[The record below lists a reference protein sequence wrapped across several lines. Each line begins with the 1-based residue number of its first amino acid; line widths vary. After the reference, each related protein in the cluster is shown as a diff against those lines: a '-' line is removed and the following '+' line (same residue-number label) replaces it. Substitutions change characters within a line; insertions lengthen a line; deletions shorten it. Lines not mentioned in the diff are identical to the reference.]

1 MSRSNMIVML
11 SVVSALNLI
20 ALAAN
25 LSLPARAAGG
35 GSNYQDL
42 LHDNDFVSAV
52 KSIIETCTVNL
63 DIDKV
68 KCR

>member
-1 MSRSNMIVML
+1 MSRSKIIATL
-11 SVVSALNLI
+11 TVVSTLNLI

-25 LSLPARAAGG
+25 LSLPARAAGS

-42 LHDNDFVSAV
+42 VQDKDFVRAV
-52 KSIIETCTVNL
+52 KSIVESCTINL

-68 KCR
+68 KCQ

>member
-1 MSRSNMIVML
+1 MSRSKIIATL

-25 LSLPARAAGG
+25 LSIPARAAGS

-42 LHDNDFVSAV
+42 VNDKDFVRAV
-52 KSIIETCTVNL
+52 KSIVESCAINL

-68 KCR
+68 KCQ

>member
-1 MSRSNMIVML
+1 MSRSKTIATL
-11 SVVSALNLI
+11 TVVSTLNLI

-25 LSLPARAAGG
+25 LSLPARAAGS

-42 LHDNDFVSAV
+42 VQDKDFVRAV
-52 KSIIETCTVNL
+52 KSIVESCTINL

-68 KCR
+68 KCQ

>member
-1 MSRSNMIVML
+1 MSRSKVTVTL
-11 SVVSALNLI
+11 AVVSALNLI

-25 LSLPARAAGG
+25 LSIPARAAGS

-42 LHDNDFVSAV
+42 VQDKDFVRAV
-52 KSIIETCTVNL
+52 KSIVESCTINL

-68 KCR
+68 KCQ

>member
-1 MSRSNMIVML
+1 MSRSKVIVTL
-11 SVVSALNLI
+11 AVVSALNLI

-25 LSLPARAAGG
+25 LSIPARAAGS

-42 LHDNDFVSAV
+42 VQDKDFVRAV
-52 KSIIETCTVNL
+52 KSIVESCTINL

-68 KCR
+68 KCQ

>member
-1 MSRSNMIVML
+1 MSRSKIIVML
-11 SVVSALNLI
+11 GAVSALNLI

-42 LHDNDFVSAV
+42 LHDKDFVSAV
-52 KSIIETCTVNL
+52 RSIVESCTINL

-68 KCR
+68 KCQ